1 MVGVVGLSPI
11 APTNILQYIKHPV
24 VTLGAFFMRVS
35 NTLCVALSNWC
46 CKKSIWRPSL
56 LAILVRKM
64 RESLILIYCDIMQA
78 N

>member
-1 MVGVVGLSPI
+1 
-11 APTNILQYIKHPV
+11 V